1 MELIEGLTHFNL
13 TKQEATLYVLLL
25 KEGYLTGYEAAKQTG
40 ISRSNTY
47 TALAGLVDKGA
58 AYVLEEGKVTR
69 YTPVP
74 PEEFCSNKIDRLKE
88 IKDKVLSQLPAL
100 KNDAEGYITI
110 KGELEIIN
118 KLKNTVRQAE
128 ARIYV
133 SANRRVME
141 LLRKELLDA
150 LARGLKVVIISDEK
164 FTLPGAICYGTD
176 KQTEQIRLIADS
188 QTVVTGDLEDDENST
203 CLYSCKRNLV
213 DLFKEALQ
221 NEIKLIQIQK
231 GDSNG

>member
-1 MELIEGLTHFNL
+1 EGLTHFNL

-47 TALAGLVDKGA
+47 TALAGLVEKGA

-69 YTPVP
+69 YTPVA
-74 PEEFCSNKIDRLKE
+74 PEEFCTNKIDRLQE
-88 IKDKVLSQLPAL
+88 IKQKVLSQLPVL
-100 KNDAEGYITI
+100 KSDAEGYITI

-133 SANRRVME
+133 SANKRVME
-141 LLRKELLDA
+141 LLKSELVDA
-150 LARGLKVVIISDEK
+150 LDRGLKVVIISDK
-164 FTLPGAICYGTD
+164 QFTLPQAICYGTE
-176 KQTEQIRLIADS
+176 KQNEQIRLIADS
-188 QTVVTGDLEDDENST
+188 QTVVTGDLEDEENST

-213 DLFKEALQ
+213 DLFKDALK
-221 NEIKLIQIQK
+221 NEIKLIELQK
-231 GDSNG
+231 GDNRG

>member
-47 TALAGLVDKGA
+47 TALAGLVEKGA

-69 YTPVP
+69 YTPVA
-74 PEEFCSNKIDRLKE
+74 PEEFCTNKIDRLQE
-88 IKDKVLSQLPAL
+88 IKQKVLSQLPVL
-100 KNDAEGYITI
+100 KSDAEGYITI

-133 SANRRVME
+133 SANKRVME
-141 LLRKELLDA
+141 LLKSELIDA
-150 LARGLKVVIISDEK
+150 LDRGLKVVIISDK
-164 FTLPGAICYGTD
+164 QFTLPQAICYGTE
-176 KQTEQIRLIADS
+176 KQNEQIRLIADS
-188 QTVVTGDLEDDENST
+188 QTVVTGDLEDEENST

-213 DLFKEALQ
+213 DLFKDALK
-221 NEIKLIQIQK
+221 NEIKLIELQK
-231 GDSNG
+231 GDNRG

>member
-141 LLRKELLDA
+141 LLRKELTDA

-164 FTLPGAICYGTD
+164 FTLPDAICYGTD

-188 QTVVTGDLEDDENST
+188 QTVVTGDLEDEENST

-231 GDSNG
+231 GDYHG

>member
-1 MELIEGLTHFNL
+1 MNLIEGLTNFNL

-25 KEGYLTGYEAAKQTG
+25 KSGQMTGYEAAKQTG

-74 PEEFCSNKIDRLKE
+74 AAEFCSNGA
-88 IKDKVLSQLPAL
+88 Q
-100 KNDAEGYITI
+100 
-110 KGELEIIN
+110 EIIN
-118 KLKNTVRQAE
+118 KLRNTVRQAQ
-128 ARIYV
+128 ARIYL
-133 SANRRVME
+133 SANSRMLE
-141 LLRKELLDA
+141 LLLPELQAA
-150 LARGLKVVIISDEK
+150 LQRGLKVVVIGDKS
-164 FTLPGAICYGTD
+164 FSLPGAICYGTN
-176 KQTEQIRLIADS
+176 KQSEQIRLIADS
-188 QTVVTGDLEDDENST
+188 HTVLTGDLQDDEDST

-221 NEIKLIQIQK
+221 NEIALIKLQK
-231 GDSNG
+231 GDINV

>member
-88 IKDKVLSQLPAL
+88 IKDKVLNQLPAL

-118 KLKNTVRQAE
+118 KLRNTVRQAE

-141 LLRKELLDA
+141 LLRKELMDA

-164 FTLPGAICYGTD
+164 FTLPEAICYGTD

-188 QTVVTGDLEDDENST
+188 QTVVTGDLEDEENST

-231 GDSNG
+231 GDCHG

>member
-47 TALAGLVDKGA
+47 TALAGLVEKGA

-69 YTPVP
+69 YTPVA
-74 PEEFCSNKIDRLKE
+74 PEEFCTNKIDRLQE
-88 IKDKVLSQLPAL
+88 IKPKVLSQLPVL
-100 KNDAEGYITI
+100 KSDAEGYITI

-133 SANRRVME
+133 SANKRVME
-141 LLRKELLDA
+141 LLKSELVDA
-150 LARGLKVVIISDEK
+150 LDRGLKVVIISDK
-164 FTLPGAICYGTD
+164 QFTLPQAICYGTE
-176 KQTEQIRLIADS
+176 KQNEQIRLIADS
-188 QTVVTGDLEDDENST
+188 QTVVTGDLEDEENST

-213 DLFKEALQ
+213 DLFKDALK
-221 NEIKLIQIQK
+221 NEIKLIELQK
-231 GDSNG
+231 GDNRG

>member
-88 IKDKVLSQLPAL
+88 IKDKVLNQLPAL

-118 KLKNTVRQAE
+118 KLRNTVRQAE

-141 LLRKELLDA
+141 LLRKELMDA

-164 FTLPGAICYGTD
+164 FTLPEAICYGTN

-188 QTVVTGDLEDDENST
+188 QTVVTGDLEDEENST

-231 GDSNG
+231 GDYHG

>member
-47 TALAGLVDKGA
+47 TALAGLVEKGA

-69 YTPVP
+69 YTPVA
-74 PEEFCSNKIDRLKE
+74 PEEFCTNKIDRLQE
-88 IKDKVLSQLPAL
+88 IKQKVLSQLPVL
-100 KNDAEGYITI
+100 KSDAEGYITI

-133 SANRRVME
+133 SANKRVME
-141 LLRKELLDA
+141 LLKSELVDA
-150 LARGLKVVIISDEK
+150 LDRGLKVVIISDK
-164 FTLPGAICYGTD
+164 QFILPQAICYGTE
-176 KQTEQIRLIADS
+176 KQNEQIRLIADS
-188 QTVVTGDLEDDENST
+188 QTVVTGDLEDEENST

-213 DLFKEALQ
+213 DLFKDALK
-221 NEIKLIQIQK
+221 NEIKLIELQK
-231 GDSNG
+231 GDNRG

>member
-1 MELIEGLTHFNL
+1 MNLIEGLTNFNL

-25 KEGYLTGYEAAKQTG
+25 KSGQMTGYEAAKQTG

-74 PEEFCSNKIDRLKE
+74 AAEFCSNKISCLEE
-88 IKDKVLSQLPAL
+88 IKKDILQQLPVL
-100 KNDAEGYITI
+100 NNDPEGYITI
-110 KGELEIIN
+110 KGAQEIIN
-118 KLKNTVRQAE
+118 KLRNTVRQAQ
-128 ARIYV
+128 ARIYL
-133 SANRRVME
+133 SANSRMLE
-141 LLRKELLDA
+141 LLLPELQAA
-150 LARGLKVVIISDEK
+150 LQRG
-164 FTLPGAICYGTD
+164 LPGAICYGTN
-176 KQTEQIRLIADS
+176 KQSEQIRLIADS
-188 QTVVTGDLEDDENST
+188 HTVLTGDLQDDEDST

-221 NEIKLIQIQK
+221 NEIALIKLQK
-231 GDSNG
+231 GDINV

>member
-118 KLKNTVRQAE
+118 KLRNTVRQAE

-141 LLRKELLDA
+141 WLRKELTDA

-164 FTLPGAICYGTD
+164 FTLPEAICYGTD

-188 QTVVTGDLEDDENST
+188 QPVVTGDLEDEENST

-231 GDSNG
+231 GDCHG

>member
-47 TALAGLVDKGA
+47 TALAGLVEKGA

-69 YTPVP
+69 YTPVA
-74 PEEFCSNKIDRLKE
+74 PEEFCTNKIDRLQE
-88 IKDKVLSQLPAL
+88 IKQKVLSQLPVL
-100 KNDAEGYITI
+100 KSDAEGYITI

-133 SANRRVME
+133 SANKRVME
-141 LLRKELLDA
+141 LLKSELVDA
-150 LARGLKVVIISDEK
+150 LDRGLKVVIISDK
-164 FTLPGAICYGTD
+164 QFTLPQAICYGTE
-176 KQTEQIRLIADS
+176 KQNEQIRLIADS
-188 QTVVTGDLEDDENST
+188 QTVVTGDLEDEENST

-213 DLFKEALQ
+213 DLFKDALK
-221 NEIKLIQIQK
+221 NEIKLIELQK
-231 GDSNG
+231 GNNRG

>member
-88 IKDKVLSQLPAL
+88 IKDKVLNQLPAL

-118 KLKNTVRQAE
+118 KLRNTVRQAE

-141 LLRKELLDA
+141 LLRKELMDA

-164 FTLPGAICYGTD
+164 FRLPEAICYGTD

-188 QTVVTGDLEDDENST
+188 QTVVTGDLEDEENST

-231 GDSNG
+231 GDCHG

>member
-47 TALAGLVDKGA
+47 TALAGLVEKGA

-69 YTPVP
+69 YTPVA
-74 PEEFCSNKIDRLKE
+74 PEEFCTNKIDRLKE
-88 IKDKVLSQLPAL
+88 IKQKVLSQLPVL
-100 KNDAEGYITI
+100 KSDAEGYITI

-133 SANRRVME
+133 SANKRVME
-141 LLRKELLDA
+141 LLKSELIDA
-150 LARGLKVVIISDEK
+150 LNRGLKVVIISDK
-164 FTLPGAICYGTD
+164 QFTLPQAICYGTE
-176 KQTEQIRLIADS
+176 KQNEQIRLIADS
-188 QTVVTGDLEDDENST
+188 QTVVTGDLEDEENST

-213 DLFKEALQ
+213 DLFKDALK
-221 NEIKLIQIQK
+221 NEIKLIELQK
-231 GDSNG
+231 GDNRG

>member
-88 IKDKVLSQLPAL
+88 IKDKVLNQLPAL

-118 KLKNTVRQAE
+118 KLRNTVRQAE

-141 LLRKELLDA
+141 LLRKELTDA
-150 LARGLKVVIISDEK
+150 LDRGLKVVIISDEK
-164 FTLPGAICYGTD
+164 FTLPEAICYGTD

-188 QTVVTGDLEDDENST
+188 QTVVTGDLEDEENST

-231 GDSNG
+231 GDYHG

>member
-88 IKDKVLSQLPAL
+88 IKDKVLNQLPAL

-118 KLKNTVRQAE
+118 KLRNTVRQAE

-141 LLRKELLDA
+141 LLRKELMEA

-164 FTLPGAICYGTD
+164 FTLPDAICYGTD

-188 QTVVTGDLEDDENST
+188 QTVVTGDLEDEENST

-231 GDSNG
+231 GDYHG